1 MTVGGTSFD
10 YTGAIVD
17 YTILTSGLYDIV
29 AAGAQGGA
37 AFGDPG
43 GYGAEVG
50 GDIGLSAGLVLGI
63 LVGGAGGQIGGDG
76 IIGGGG
82 GGGSFVW
89 IVSEQSVVPES
100 STWAMTLLGF
110 TGLGWTA
117 HRRSKLAGLVLG
129 VALGVA
135 TPDFA
140 IGLKFFSDA
149 FLKLITMIVA
159 PIVFCVV
166 VHGIAGAGDL
176 RRVGR
181 VGIKALLYFE
191 VMTTVAL
198 AVGLI
203 LAYLIRPGEGMN
215 IDVSKLDAH
224 ALSTYADNAHKLHG
238 GGIGGFILNIIPT
251 TVFDALARNDVLQV
265 LFFAIVFGVSLALV
279 GEPAKPVADLI
290 EMVSKVLF
298 RAMGLI
304 VRLAPLGVLGAVA
317 YTVGEY
323 GVGSLEQ
330 LASLVVVFWLA
341 VALFVLVVLGAVMRV
356 FTGLSILRFLSYFR
370 EELTIVLAT
379 ASSDAVLPQ
388 IMRKLERMGVDPS
401 VVGLVVPTG
410 YSFNLDAF
418 SIYLTLAAVFIAQ
431 ATNTPLSFSDLLL
444 ILAISLVT
452 SKGAHGVPGSAIV
465 ILAATLNAVPAIP
478 AIGLVLVLSIDWF
491 IGMARALGN
500 LIGNCVAT
508 VVVAAWERDL
518 DVALAREVLSGQ
530 VAVDLTEDT
539 ETAVAPAA

>member
-1 MTVGGTSFD
+1 
-10 YTGAIVD
+10 
-17 YTILTSGLYDIV
+17 
-29 AAGAQGGA
+29 
-37 AFGDPG
+37 
-43 GYGAEVG
+43 
-50 GDIGLSAGLVLGI
+50 
-63 LVGGAGGQIGGDG
+63 
-76 IIGGGG
+76 
-82 GGGSFVW
+82 
-89 IVSEQSVVPES
+89 
-100 STWAMTLLGF
+100 MTL
-110 TGLGWTA
+110 A
-117 HRRSKLAGLVLG
+117 AAAARRRPLYKSLFAQVVAGLVLG

-135 TPDFA
+135 APQFA
-140 IGLKFFSDA
+140 ISLKFFSDA
-149 FLKLITMIVA
+149 FLKLISMIVA

-176 RRVGR
+176 KKVGR
-181 VGIKALLYFE
+181 VGVKALLYFE
-191 VMTTVAL
+191 AMTTVAL

-203 LAYLIRPGEGMN
+203 VAYLVRPGEGMN
-215 IDVSKLDAH
+215 IDASKLDAH
-224 ALSTYADNAHKLHG
+224 ALATYVDNAHKLHG
-238 GGIGGFILNIIPT
+238 GGFGGFILNIIPT
-251 TVFDALARNDVLQV
+251 TAFDALARNDVLQV

-279 GEPAKPVADLI
+279 GEPAKPLGDVI
-290 EMVSKVLF
+290 EIAATVLF

-323 GVGSLEQ
+323 GVGSLKA
-330 LASLVVVFWLA
+330 LASLVVVFWLTMA
-341 VALFVLVVLGAVMRV
+341 FFVLVVLGGVLRF
-356 FTGLSILRFLSYFR
+356 FTGLSILKLLAYLR

-388 IMRKLERMGVDPS
+388 IMRKLERLGVDPS

-431 ATNTPLSFSDLLL
+431 ATNTPLSFGDLLL
-444 ILAISLVT
+444 ILGISLVT

-491 IGMARALGN
+491 VGMARALGN

-508 VVVAAWERDL
+508 VVIAAWERELDL
-518 DVALAREVLSGQ
+518 GLAREVLSGE

-539 ETAVAPAA
+539 ETAAAPAV